1 MERCNCLCPGCLRS
15 NLGRENSADWFNSLV
30 AALLGEPRRPDSVS
44 APAINTAVLWPDQL
58 PDSQSQGCHFQGICT
73 DHPIKKS
80 RLKSQSFGRR

>member
-15 NLGRENSADWFNSLV
+15 NLGREISADWFNSLV

-58 PDSQSQGCHFQGICT
+58 PDRVKGATFKEYA
-73 DHPIKKS
+73 PIT
-80 RLKSQSFGRR
+80 Q